1 VIFRLMALRI
11 RAAVL
16 EDFSSRELTSCI
28 PHACIPPADALLQRS
43 RSASSD
49 FFVGLIIV
57 AIEEN
62 VFGGVT
68 ERLP

>member
-1 VIFRLMALRI
+1 M
-11 RAAVL
+11 
-16 EDFSSRELTSCI
+16 
-28 PHACIPPADALLQRS
+28 LLQRS
-43 RSASSD
+43 RIAGSD
-49 FFVGLIIV
+49 SFVGLIIV